1 MNSRLAWVTDILC
14 QIKPIDQRKETKEKT
29 LKSVRPRLCVIAKS
43 SSSIFMFVCGVTICM
58 VCTYGGTHV
67 FVCNSECTC
76 VCLWRPKVDKSS
88 IILLRYSLTRVGLSV
103 KFRIHPYVCSMTPL
117 SLPMDARI

>member
-1 MNSRLAWVTDILC
+1 MCLYV
-14 QIKPIDQRKETKEKT
+14 
-29 LKSVRPRLCVIAKS
+29 
-43 SSSIFMFVCGVTICM
+43 
-58 VCTYGGTHV
+58 Y
-67 FVCNSECTC
+67 SECTC

-117 SLPMDARI
+117 SLPMDARIQADGHAHQTFMWVSGDPVLVLSLVWQVL